1 MSQIITKGFLI
12 ARFDHDTFDEIITFI
27 NDYGNKFV
35 CLAKGTKKISSKN
48 ARNLQIGNYCEFNF
62 FLARDPN
69 KMSRLVKVNTIKQIR
84 WPIYRTS
91 FFLLNEMANKLV
103 YPSMKNFNFYKDLLP
118 ITINSSFN
126 DQKAQLIILQ
136 KFCKLSGIELFVN
149 KCILCGSNKIKTMN
163 FNLKGLIC
171 QNCFKQNNKEFY
183 PLNFNKLVYFLFKEK
198 YDLIDNFSNYC
209 QVLIKHLIIH
219 IKNNLGIN
227 ILDMKFFH
235 FYNKK

>member
-12 ARFDHDTFDEIITFI
+12 ARLDHNTFDEIITFI

-35 CLAKGTKKISSKN
+35 CLAKGTRKISSKN

-69 KMSRLVKVNTIKQIR
+69 KISRLVKVNTIKQIH
-84 WPIYRTS
+84 WPVYRTS
-91 FFLLNEMANKLV
+91 FFLLNELVNKLI
-103 YPSMKNFNFYKDLLP
+103 YPSIKNFNFYKNLLSIVTNP
-118 ITINSSFN
+118 SF
-126 DQKAQLIILQ
+126 DDKKAQLIVLQ

-149 KCILCGSNKIKTMN
+149 KCVLCGSNKIKTMN

-171 QNCFKQNNKEFY
+171 QNCFKQNNNEFY

-198 YDLIDNFSNYC
+198 YDLIDNFNNC
-209 QVLIKHLIIH
+209 FQPLIDQLIIH
-219 IKNNLGIN
+219 IKNSLGIN
-227 ILDMKFFH
+227 VFYQKFFH